1 MGIEIPI
8 IIIVIAIAV
17 SFYASFMGGANDFA
31 NAFGTSVGSKAIT
44 IPQAVMIAI
53 VAELLGAVLV
63 GASVTNTV
71 RKGIVD
77 PMMFEADPM
86 ILVYGL
92 LAALVGS
99 GLFLQIATNYGLP
112 VSTTHSIV
120 GAMVGFG
127 IVATGFAE
135 IQWGTIGTI
144 AMSWVVSPIGG
155 GIVAFGTFK
164 LIQSKVLGSHN
175 PIKAAQKM
183 IPFFVGL
190 TVITITL
197 ATIYKGL
204 KNLHLDMTFTRS
216 LSFALV
222 GAVIIS
228 AFVWYRMRK
237 LKNTDHNS
245 DIEKVEGS
253 FKVLQIFTAGYVA
266 FAHGSNDVANSIG
279 PLAGI
284 WSMYKTGTA
293 SMQSEVP
300 FWILLLGGTG
310 IVLGL
315 AIFGYKVIDTVG
327 RKITKITPSRGFAAE
342 FAAATVVLGFSKAGM
357 PVSTTH
363 TLVGSVIG
371 VGLARGLDAL
381 DFRVVKKI
389 FMSWVFTIPIAAGV
403 SAITFVI
410 LRALLV

>member
-1 MGIEIPI
+1 MEIPI
-8 IIIVIAIAV
+8 AILVVAIAV

-53 VAELLGAVLV
+53 VAEMLGAVLV

-99 GLFLQIATNYGLP
+99 GLFLQIATNFGLP

-127 IVATGFAE
+127 LVASGFAG
-135 IQWGTIGTI
+135 IKWGTIGTI

-155 GIVAFGTFK
+155 GVVAFITFK
-164 LIQSKVLGSHN
+164 LIQSMALSN
-175 PIKAAQKM
+175 PHPISAAKKM

-204 KNLHLDMTFTRS
+204 KNLHLDMTFTRAI
-216 LSFALV
+216 SFAII
-222 GAVIIS
+222 GAVVIGF
-228 AFVWYRMRK
+228 FVWYRMR
-237 LKNTDHNS
+237 NIQSVDHDA
-245 DIEKVEGS
+245 DIDRVEGS
-253 FKVLQIFTAGYVA
+253 FKVLQVFTAGYVA

-284 WSMYKTGTA
+284 WSLFKTGSA
-293 SMQSEVP
+293 SMKSEVP
-300 FWILLLGGTG
+300 FWVLLLGGTG

-315 AIFGYKVIDTVG
+315 AILGYKVIDTIG
-327 RKITKITPSRGFAAE
+327 RKITAITPSRGFAAE

-371 VGLARGLDAL
+371 VGLARGIGAL
-381 DFRVVKKI
+381 DMRVVNKI
-389 FMSWVFTIPIAAGV
+389 LMSWISTIPIAACIT
-403 SAITFVI
+403 ALTFV
-410 LRALLV
+410 LLKRFLM

>member
-1 MGIEIPI
+1 MEIPI
-8 IIIVIAIAV
+8 AIIVIAIAV

-99 GLFLQIATNYGLP
+99 GLFLQIATNFGLP

-127 IVATGFAE
+127 IVASGFAG
-135 IQWGTIGTI
+135 IKWGTIGTI

-155 GIVAFGTFK
+155 GIVAFATFK
-164 LIQSKVLGSHN
+164 LIQAKVLNSLN
-175 PIKAAQKM
+175 PIQSAKKM

-204 KNLHLDMTFTRS
+204 KNLHLD
-216 LSFALV
+216 LSFFDALSLALF
-222 GAVIIS
+222 G
-228 AFVWYRMRK
+228 AFVIVFFVWFRMRK
-237 LKNTDHNS
+237 IKSTDRKA
-245 DIEKVEGS
+245 DVDRVEGS
-253 FKVLQIFTAGYVA
+253 FKVLQVFTAGYVA

-284 WSMYKTGTA
+284 WTLFITGSA
-293 SMQSEVP
+293 SMKSDVP
-300 FWILLLGGTG
+300 YWILLLGGTG

-315 AIFGYKVIDTVG
+315 AILGYKVIDTIG
-327 RKITKITPSRGFAAE
+327 TKITKITPSRGFAAE

-371 VGLARGLDAL
+371 VGMARGIDAL
-381 DFRVVKKI
+381 DMRVVNKI
-389 FMSWVFTIPIAAGV
+389 FMSWVFTIPIAAV
-403 SAITFVI
+403 VTAITFV
-410 LRALLV
+410 LLKSFLM